1 MSRTLDQIGGTSGFR
16 YLCSIAWTTSDAAP
30 HDIMIFE
37 WCLHT
42 RSPECMC
49 SLWNYTE
56 KTRLPF
62 YYLLVSL
69 PRQDCRKVWVLLECL
84 RTLDQIG
91 GTSGFRDLCSIAT
104 WLQVTLLHLL
114 PWIFEWCT
122 HTRSQESWVVTTLSQ
137 TNILRWTLLL
147 LISSSRFLLTC
158 WRSVKRISQKTLPFL
173 H

>member
-16 YLCSIAWTTSDAAP
+16 AVLLGTTSDATP
-30 HDIMIFE
+30 HITMIFD
-37 WCLHT
+37 WYTNT
-42 RSPECMC
+42 RSPECLC
-49 SLWNYTE
+49 SLWKNTE

-104 WLQVTLLHLL
+104 WLQVTLVHLL

-122 HTRSQESWVVTTLSQ
+122 RTHCHYFITKGH
-137 TNILRWTLLL
+137 
-147 LISSSRFLLTC
+147 SSLDYSIPDKFLDIPSYMLAFGE
-158 WRSVKRISQKTLPFL
+158 KD
-173 H
+173 